1 MIKEDGTQQISL
13 DVGTYIM
20 TELAKLRDQYEI
32 IGDVRGKGL
41 MIGME
46 MVKDKVECVL
56 LATSGTPHMLEQ
68 RAEQFGAPLGAM
80 VQRCPS

>member
-41 MIGME
+41 MIGVE
-46 MVKDKVECVL
+46 MVKDKVKCVL
-56 LATSGTPHMLEQ
+56 LATSDTPHMLEQ
-68 RAEQFGAPLGAM
+68 RAEQFGVPLGAT